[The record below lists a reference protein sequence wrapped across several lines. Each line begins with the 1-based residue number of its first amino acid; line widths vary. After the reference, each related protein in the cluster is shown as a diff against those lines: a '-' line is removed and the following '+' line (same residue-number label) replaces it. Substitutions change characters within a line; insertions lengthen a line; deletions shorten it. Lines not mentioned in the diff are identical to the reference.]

1 MEYTYIYSL
10 SDPNTH
16 EIRYI
21 GKSNNIVK
29 RLHCHLTK
37 SNLVKN
43 THKNNW
49 IKQLL
54 LSGSKPILEVIDIVP
69 IEDWMFW
76 EIYWISQFKTWGF
89 DLTNLTNGG
98 DAVKNVIRF
107 GSDNTNYNY
116 NVNDDKI
123 LALINEGISQ
133 KEIALR
139 LKTNLALIKRRMV
152 KYNINFC
159 KNRGIRITNG
169 QTHNFRIDITKE
181 KILKLIDEGLSV
193 NKISKILKTDSSTIK
208 NRIKN

>member
-10 SDPNTH
+10 SDPITH

-21 GKSNNIVK
+21 GKTNNIVK
-29 RLHCHLTK
+29 RLYGHLTK
-37 SNLVKN
+37 SNLVKY

-54 LSGSKPILEVIDIVP
+54 LYGSKPIIEIIDKVP
-69 IEDWMFW
+69 NSEWIFW
-76 EIYWISQFKTWGF
+76 EIYWISQFKVWGF
-89 DLTNLTNGG
+89 NLTNLTDGG
-98 DAVKNVIRF
+98 DTVKNVIRF

-116 NVNDDKI
+116 NISDDKI
-123 LALINEGISQ
+123 LSLIDEGISQ

-139 LKTNLALIKRRMV
+139 LKTNVALIKRRMV
-152 KYNINFC
+152 KYNINFG

-169 QTHNFRIDITKE
+169 QTHNFRSDITKE
-181 KILKLIDEGLSV
+181 KILKLIDKGLSV